1 MAKKPQSKN
10 AAAAAANLAGAST
23 LFIVG
28 FCAEIYLLVLQR
40 FFVNGTV
47 REIALSSYV
56 VEALMYVGLALF
68 ALGVVLRFVRRKTGH
83 HTRLAN
89 WLLAAG
95 VFFAVANKA
104 MLAVYPDASVALCI
118 IVPILL
124 IVGVAFFLYQREFFL
139 SLCALMLSVGACWL
153 CSKGLGNANWNSF
166 VIAASVAVLIVIA
179 ALFALSLS
187 AAGKKGILEIGG
199 RKLRMLSVSPNRAL
213 LYGAYILSA
222 LAVIAALLGYGY
234 YGIWV
239 VCVVI
244 FALAVYYTI
253 RLM

>member
-10 AAAAAANLAGAST
+10 EAAAAANLAGASA
-23 LFIVG
+23 LFIAG
-28 FCAEIYLLVLQR
+28 FCAEIYLLILQR

-68 ALGVVLRFVRRKTGH
+68 AAGVVLKFVRRKAGS
-83 HTRLAN
+83 TRLAG
-89 WLLAAG
+89 WLLG
-95 VFFAVANKA
+95 IGIFFAVANKA
-104 MLAVYPDASVALCI
+104 MLVVYPDASVALCI

-124 IVGVAFFLYQREFFL
+124 IVGVAFFLYQREFFF
-139 SLCALMLSVGACWL
+139 SLCALVLSVGACWL
-153 CSKGLGNANWNSF
+153 CSKGLGNANWNS
-166 VIAASVAVLIVIA
+166 VAIAASAAVLVVIA
-179 ALFALSLS
+179 ALFAASLS
-187 AAGKKGILEIGG
+187 AAKKKGILEIGG

-239 VCVVI
+239 LCVVI